1 MRVRFR
7 SPALHTKDVVAE
19 PNWGI
24 PVLCLSMF
32 RSMLGPLWA
41 THIHTSGLTLS
52 ASEDAQLVPSCSPA
66 VRFSGSSNLTQVG
79 SPQLRARCERA
90 QLRRR
95 EETRPVIPGT
105 RRRISRR
112 GARPV
117 DHPLSVK
124 AYPTAGAI
132 AELALSY
139 QDSMGVRFLN
149 SRLVACNQS
158 YRSPLTETSAA
169 TPEHFLG

>member
-1 MRVRFR
+1 MRVRFP

-105 RRRISRR
+105 RRHVGRR
-112 GARPV
+112 DVRPV
-117 DHPLSVK
+117 DHR
-124 AYPTAGAI
+124 PTDTDG
-132 AELALSY
+132 LAR
-139 QDSMGVRFLN
+139 M
-149 SRLVACNQS
+149 RLVVV
-158 YRSPLTETSAA
+158 PLIGKWMATTPGLVVRRALRNPSEMAEQAA
-169 TPEHFLG
+169 LRRAGPG